1 MINAPRTRLICWEFW
16 VLSEA
21 ESRLLEKYKNIA
33 FYDLD
38 ENATFTI
45 HPDNLEFRRGRDGG
59 WMLIGV
65 AADENVEDG
74 PFEIK
79 QVFIDLIAKT
89 EQTVNVTS
97 IVHRDGETN
106 SDSEEE
112 A

>member
-1 MINAPRTRLICWEFW
+1 MEDWEKELLKDNDC
-16 VLSEA
+16 VAEA
-21 ESRLLEKYKNIA
+21 RLLEKYKNLA
-33 FYDLD
+33 FYDPD
-38 ENATFTI
+38 EKTTFTI

-65 AADENVEDG
+65 AADENVEDE
-74 PFEIK
+74 PFEIS

-89 EQTVNVTS
+89 EQTVNVT
-97 IVHRDGETN
+97 IVHRDGETL